1 MNKRVNKKLK
11 IADNRPRA
19 RFRLH
24 KSLNLLF
31 ALPKVRPPGNWR
43 RSGCPVEVGNR
54 IYEFSKSGSSKVRAT
69 LGI

>member
-31 ALPKVRPPGNWR
+31 ALPKVRPLVIGEDQGVQLRWGTVSMSSVSQALR
-43 RSGCPVEVGNR
+43 RLER
-54 IYEFSKSGSSKVRAT
+54 
-69 LGI
+69 L